1 MPRTVLIVEDSEGT
15 ATALEIALN
24 AINGMHVLI
33 LTSAREALKLLLS
46 DPGEF
51 AALITDIH
59 MPYMDGFALIEEVRR
74 HQCHSKLP
82 ILVISGDSHPD
93 TPGRSLRLGAD
104 AYFCKPYSPSEI
116 RHTLEGLLNA
126 S

>member
-1 MPRTVLIVEDSEGT
+1 MPRTVIIVEDSEGT

-24 AINGMHVLI
+24 AMSGMNVLI
-33 LTSAREALKLLLS
+33 LTNAVEALDLLLS
-46 DPGEF
+46 KPGEF
-51 AALITDIH
+51 VALITDLH
-59 MPYMDGFALIEEVRR
+59 MPHMDGFALIEEVRR
-74 HQCHSKLP
+74 HQCHSSLP

-104 AYFCKPYSPSEI
+104 AYFAKPYSPSEI

-126 S
+126 P